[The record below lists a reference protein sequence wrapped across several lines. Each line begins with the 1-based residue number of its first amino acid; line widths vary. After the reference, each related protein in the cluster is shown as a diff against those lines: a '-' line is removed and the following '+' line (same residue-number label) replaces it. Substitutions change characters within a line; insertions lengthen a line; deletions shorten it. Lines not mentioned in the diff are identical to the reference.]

1 MEKALSKC
9 ITLPFFLIG
18 PMENGT
24 RALLIFRYSY
34 FQIRFIGM
42 MFSLVRENQSRTHTQ
57 IAKRI
62 RNHLSST
69 YPGSSWVVTV
79 YDDVTGFNK
88 HTVLGY
94 NYFHR
99 FRYYGVNIDVT
110 RFPHYGL
117 RSPSPTISTI
127 VGSITGS
134 NAETAVY
141 TIRDRFN
148 TNNETFTTIHAVR
161 KSSLNDQGLV
171 TASYIADSNYF
182 WREFSNVIVIV
193 VAPRYF

>member
-1 MEKALSKC
+1 MHHFA
-9 ITLPFFLIG
+9 FFLNWT
-18 PMENGT
+18 NGERHT
-24 RALLIFRYSY
+24 CTSD
-34 FQIRFIGM
+34 
-42 MFSLVRENQSRTHTQ
+42 FSLFLFSDTLYRDDVLRLVRENQSRTHTQ

-88 HTVLGY
+88 HAVLGY

-117 RSPSPTISTI
+117 RSPSPTILTI
-127 VGSITGS
+127 VGSITVS